1 MLDPRLSIIDKRL
14 SNIRTI
20 IAISGAKGGVGK
32 SLTAATLALLLAKKG
47 RKVGLLD
54 LDFTSPSTH
63 IILGVEDL
71 NPKEEDGII
80 PPQIRGI
87 KYMSIV
93 YFSKDNPTPLRG
105 TELTNSF
112 LELLAIT
119 QWGELDYLLIDM
131 PPGIGDA
138 TLDVIRF
145 IKGIRFLIIVT
156 PSSLALL
163 TVIKLLDLLK
173 SINIPIIGVIEN
185 MKTFPRKSIKQ
196 EIKQKNVIFLGSIPF
211 DKELEGSIGKPEQL
225 INTRFALRLY
235 KILKD
240 SIV

>member
-1 MLDPRLSIIDKRL
+1 MLDPRLTIIDTRL
-14 SNIRTI
+14 AQVKAV

-32 SLTAATLALLLAKKG
+32 SLTASALALILAKKG
-47 RKVGLLD
+47 LKVGLLD

-63 IILGVEDL
+63 IILGIKDIY
-71 NPKEEDGII
+71 PKEENGII

-93 YFSKDNPTPLRG
+93 YFSKDHPAPLRG
-105 TELTNSF
+105 TDFTNSF

-145 IKGIRFLIIVT
+145 IKGIRFLIMVT
-156 PSSLALL
+156 PSFLALS

-173 SINIPIIGVIEN
+173 SINIPIVGVIEN
-185 MKTFPRKSIKQ
+185 MKILQKKSIKQ
-196 EIKQKNVIFLGSIPF
+196 KIKENNAIFLGSIPF
-211 DKELEGSIGKPEQL
+211 DEELERSIGKPEQL
-225 INTRFALRLY
+225 INTRFALRLR

-240 SIV
+240 AIV